1 MVSEFKPFKILIT
14 DVDGILTDGKIY
26 YSSKGKI
33 LKKFG
38 PHDSDGIKFF
48 KQFGVKVA
56 AVTADK
62 RGFDIS
68 KRRMDDMNIPLFHV
82 PESNRVEGVLKVAD
96 GCPFAFIGDGYHDIK
111 VFNSAE
117 IGYTTLNSLDIVRN
131 AADVVLKTNGSEG
144 ALMLA
149 FEHYLSLF
157 HHTSYKQFK
166 QGAL

>member
-1 MVSEFKPFKILIT
+1 MASEVKPFEILIT

-26 YSSKGKI
+26 YSSKGKV

-48 KQFGVKVA
+48 KRFGVKVV

-68 KRRMDDMNIPLFHV
+68 KRRMDDMDIPLFHV
-82 PESNRVEGVLKVAD
+82 PESSRVEGILKIAD
-96 GCPFAFIGDGYHDIK
+96 GCRFAFIGDGYHDIK
-111 VFNSAE
+111 VFDYAQIS
-117 IGYTTLNSLDIVRN
+117 YTTLNGLDVVKNSADIV
-131 AADVVLKTNGSEG
+131 LQTHGSGG

-149 FEHYLSLF
+149 FEHYLSLYD
-157 HHTSYKQFK
+157 HSSYTLFGK
-166 QGAL
+166 GAL